1 MVVVHSLNLTM
12 IAILVSTTK
21 PRHLVETFWA
31 AGVRFAPNG
40 DPNLLKM
47 VDHVMTYGLQ
57 ITDEQ
62 HKKDMLAIVTRGV
75 QTALK
80 ERWHNIRSAHR
91 TAMKKEG
98 E

>member
-1 MVVVHSLNLTM
+1 M

-21 PRHLVETFWA
+21 QRHLGATFWTI
-31 AGVRFAPNG
+31 GIRFAPNG

-47 VDHVMTYGLQ
+47 VDHVMTIGLQ
-57 ITDEQ
+57 VTDEQ
-62 HKKDMLAIVTRGV
+62 HKQDMLDIVTRGV

-80 ERWHNIRSAHR
+80 ERWHNIRSAYR